1 MSKPDTSAPQVD
13 PVSHPAAAQSVS
25 AQPASPGRRLPGRG
39 VLGIGLLILLA
50 VVAYRETRPPV
61 FGSALNLYKVPTDFL
76 VYYRAGEVMAH
87 GGNLYD
93 GPLFGD
99 LPFTYAPFAGAL
111 FRGLAIAP
119 EAMSATF
126 WQLACVG
133 GVIAVILG
141 VLVQRGYRL
150 DAPTAVIGV
159 GAAVGTL
166 ALSPV
171 RDSFFYG
178 QINVLLML
186 LVAFDFLRKRDRFTG
201 IGVGLAAG
209 LKLTPGFF
217 IIVFAMQRRWREAI
231 TAAATFVV
239 TVVIGLIAVPDATT
253 FWTKSMFES
262 DRVGDVTISAS
273 QSLKGFCERTMGTGT
288 ASSVVWVVLVLVAL
302 VACFFAV
309 RWATRRDNQALV
321 MCFGGITACL
331 VSPFSWHHHW
341 VWLVPLVVCL
351 VDLGARAGAR
361 LRGSTSGVR
370 GWLTE
375 QAAMIVTLVIVFVA
389 MIPYCSHQI
398 SVRFS
403 FLGQPG
409 LPAPFDHLWILW
421 ASVIMLVFAAL
432 GLQEMLAAR
441 RQDVQ
446 DAQDAA
452 SESAETAGD

>member
-1 MSKPDTSAPQVD
+1 MSP
-13 PVSHPAAAQSVS
+13 PAA

-39 VLGIGLLILLA
+39 VLGIGLVILLA

-61 FGSALNLYKVPTDFL
+61 FGTELNLYKVPTDFL

-93 GPLFGD
+93 GPLLGE

-111 FRGLAIAP
+111 FRGLAVAP
-119 EAMSATF
+119 EAMAATF

-133 GVIAVILG
+133 AVIAVILG
-141 VLVQRGYRL
+141 VLAQRGYRL

-217 IIVFAMQRRWREAI
+217 IIVFAMQRRWREAV
-231 TAAATFVV
+231 TAAVTFLV

-273 QSLKGFCERTMGTGT
+273 QSLKGFCERTLGTGT
-288 ASSVVWVVLVLVAL
+288 GSTLLWIVLVLVAL

-309 RWATRRDNQALV
+309 RWATRRGNQALV

-361 LRGSTSGVR
+361 LRGRTPGVR

-375 QAAMIVTLVIVFVA
+375 QAAMIVTLVIVFVT

-432 GLQEMLAAR
+432 GLREFLAG
-441 RQDVQ
+441 RQQAPQDAE
-446 DAQDAA
+446 DAQDSQGSQDAA
-452 SESAETAGD
+452 PESAGAAGA